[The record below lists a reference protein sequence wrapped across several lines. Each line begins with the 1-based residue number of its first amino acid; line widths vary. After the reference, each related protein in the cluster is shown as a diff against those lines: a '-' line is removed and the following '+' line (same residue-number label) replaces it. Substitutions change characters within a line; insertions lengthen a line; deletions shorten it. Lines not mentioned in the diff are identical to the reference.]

1 MRWDEV
7 GVVAV
12 GGATGALAR
21 WWITEA
27 VPHSTAG
34 AWPWA
39 TFLTNLTGCL
49 LLGLVL
55 AWINARR
62 DRWSQR
68 WSRLA
73 RPLVASGILGGY
85 TTFST
90 YAVEIRGMAA
100 TGQWVGAATYA
111 LASVV
116 IGVGLVAVG
125 SWIACRLLATPSVRD
140 LIQDDAL

>member
-12 GGATGALAR
+12 GGAAGAMAR
-21 WWITEA
+21 WWITLV
-27 VPHSTAG
+27 VPHTTAG

-49 LLGLVL
+49 LLGMVL

-62 DRWSQR
+62 DRWSPR

-90 YAVEIRGMAA
+90 YAVEVRGMAA
-100 TGQWVGAATYA
+100 AGQWVGAVTYA

-116 IGVGLVAVG
+116 IGVGLVVVG
-125 SWIACRLLATPSVRD
+125 SWIAERLLSTPANHD
-140 LIQDDAL
+140 LSQDDAL

>member
-1 MRWDEV
+1 VRWDEIA
-7 GVVAV
+7 VVAM
-12 GGATGALAR
+12 GGAAGALAR

-27 VPHSTAG
+27 VPATTSG

-49 LLGLVL
+49 LLGMVL

-62 DRWSQR
+62 DRWPER

-85 TTFST
+85 TTFSS
-90 YAVEIRGMAA
+90 YAVEVRGMAA
-100 TGQWVGAATYA
+100 AGQWIGAVTYA

-116 IGVGLVAVG
+116 IGVGLVVAG
-125 SWIACRLLATPSVRD
+125 SWIAARLLSSPSTRD
-140 LIQDDAL
+140 LTQDEAL